1 VSQASGAVRG
11 LKALV
16 TGASRGIGRAVA
28 QALLDG
34 GAKVAL
40 AVRDEADVAP
50 LLAAAPAALALGV
63 DLRRED
69 QTASLVDRAS
79 AALGG
84 LDVLVN
90 CAGIVRYNALG
101 AVSRTELMEQLE
113 VNFVAPFTLSQR
125 AACQMRGTGG
135 GVIVNV
141 ASTLG
146 LRPAPQT
153 AAYSAS
159 KAALISL
166 TRSLA
171 LEFARD
177 GVRVNA
183 VAPGVI
189 DTDMVHVLRPAPGM
203 SANAGS
209 GDAAAQLEAQL
220 SHLREL
226 HPLGRLGTPD
236 EVAQAVLFLI
246 SATFVTGTVLV
257 ADGGLSLGG
266 A

>member
-1 VSQASGAVRG
+1 M
-11 LKALV
+11 KALV

-28 QALLDG
+28 QALLDS
-34 GAKVAL
+34 GAQVAL
-40 AVRDEADVAP
+40 AVRDETSVAS

-63 DLRRED
+63 DLRHVD

-90 CAGIVRYNALG
+90 CAGIVRYGALG
-101 AVSRTELMEQLE
+101 AVSRAELMEQLE
-113 VNFVAPFTLSQR
+113 VNFVAPFALSQR
-125 AACQMRGTGG
+125 AAAQMRGTGG

-189 DTDMVHVLRPAPGM
+189 DTDMVRVLRQAPGP
-203 SANAGS
+203 NP

-220 SHLREL
+220 SKLREL
-226 HPLGRLGTPD
+226 HPLHRLGTPE

-246 SATFVTGTVLV
+246 SAKFVTGTVLV
-257 ADGGLSLGG
+257 ADGGLLLGD

>member
-1 VSQASGAVRG
+1 M
-11 LKALV
+11 KALV

-28 QALLDG
+28 QALLDS

-40 AVRDEADVAP
+40 AVRDETSVAA
-50 LLAAAPAALALGV
+50 LLAAAPAALALRV
-63 DLRRED
+63 DLHHHDE
-69 QTASLVDRAS
+69 TASLVERAS

-90 CAGIVRYNALG
+90 CAGIVRYSALG
-101 AVSRTELMEQLE
+101 AVSRAELMEQLE
-113 VNFVAPFTLSQR
+113 VNFVAPFTLSQC
-125 AACQMRGTGG
+125 AAGQMRGTGG

-189 DTDMVHVLRPAPGM
+189 DTDMVRVLRAVPGA
-203 SANAGS
+203 SA

-220 SHLREL
+220 SRLREL
-226 HPLGRLGTPD
+226 HPLHRLGTPE

-246 SATFVTGTVLV
+246 GAKFVTGTVLV
-257 ADGGLSLGG
+257 ADGGLLLGD